1 MRNYVTPV
9 HSYNEDGEDIRPLS
23 DWGVGFG
30 GQLVVGNGTSLFK
43 DDSLV
48 SCLGS
53 WLGEV
58 QFSEI
63 ANIRG
68 EILEEIEAGLI
79 AVLQTCLVCSRE
91 LRKEIWAGDV
101 GIVDI
106 IIDNMLDSIMVVE
119 SRGMDGITQE
129 GCE

>member
-1 MRNYVTPV
+1 MGAIAIIQVRNHVAPI

-23 DWGVGFG
+23 NWGFG
-30 GQLVVGNGTSLFK
+30 GQLVVGNGTSLFQ

-53 WLGEV
+53 WLDEV

-68 EILEEIEAGLI
+68 EILEEIEASLI
-79 AVLQTCLVCSRE
+79 AVLQTCLVYS
-91 LRKEIWAGDV
+91 
-101 GIVDI
+101 
-106 IIDNMLDSIMVVE
+106 
-119 SRGMDGITQE
+119 
-129 GCE
+129 